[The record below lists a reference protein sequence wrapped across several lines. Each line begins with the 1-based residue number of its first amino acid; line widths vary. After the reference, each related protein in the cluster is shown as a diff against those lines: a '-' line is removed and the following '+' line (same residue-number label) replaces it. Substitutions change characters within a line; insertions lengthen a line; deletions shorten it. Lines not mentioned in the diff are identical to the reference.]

1 MDGIIKVI
9 DELGSIIIEK
19 DIELENHKEEIE
31 RLKRKIEIIEQC
43 LEIYEACYKNTNN
56 ASNSKSDI

>member
-1 MDGIIKVI
+1 MNGITKVI

-19 DIELENHKEEIE
+19 NIELEKHKEEIE
-31 RLKRKIEIIEQC
+31 RLKRKIDIIEQC

-56 ASNSKSDI
+56 ASNSKL